1 MLFNRFSSNNIK
13 VSIYTCIN
21 HRLKAKHELLSNNH
35 NCFKQVTVNP
45 HFWSCHCGTICLC
58 SILFVYF
65 WFNIK
70 NFFFRYSKVRSI
82 SAFLVQEL
90 LAEVNM
96 WFCLVSVLINYWIFL
111 WGYYKHKLIPTIS
124 RTCVSLS
131 CELFVC
137 LGCVVFWKG
146 NIVLVHSL
154 YLLEMYVVLLKDI
167 ASNKFFHMHSTKPRP
182 LVRFELIPLD
192 VLPHQVCYI
201 MQKRLSLVN
210 VLHEGNFWKI
220 SQIYTKYWYGGPGI
234 KEVVAILYFIRSL
247 ILIVCV

>member
-1 MLFNRFSSNNIK
+1 
-13 VSIYTCIN
+13 
-21 HRLKAKHELLSNNH
+21 
-35 NCFKQVTVNP
+35 
-45 HFWSCHCGTICLC
+45 
-58 SILFVYF
+58 
-65 WFNIK
+65 
-70 NFFFRYSKVRSI
+70 
-82 SAFLVQEL
+82 
-90 LAEVNM
+90 M

-111 WGYYKHKLIPTIS
+111 WGYYKHKLIPTKS

-167 ASNKFFHMHSTKPRP
+167 ASNKFFDMHSTKPRP
-182 LVRFELIPLD
+182 LVRFKLIPLD

-201 MQKRLSLVN
+201 MQKRLSLAN

-234 KEVVAILYFIRSL
+234 KEVVAIVYFIRSL